1 MILNRKGAAS
11 FHVAMQHLLRHNVLV
26 SSTLSNWWIQ
36 AQSQQVAP
44 FF

>member
-1 MILNRKGAAS
+1 MILNWKLRAELDVAS
-11 FHVAMQHLLRHNVLV
+11 QHWIEHNAVV